1 MVLKP
6 KNELLVWKQIWKN
19 LVYRPL
25 MPVFSQVFQKRFNV
39 THYSISQ
46 NVITTGEIFF
56 GLVLSVANNTHTF
69 AITVYLLEICNDDT
83 FSRGCSSSKI
93 HLLQLYHSLEIAL
106 KCKVILRLFVS
117 NSFCLSLSLWV
128 SCLVIK
134 LLGRILSVALM
145 NQYVFA

>member
-1 MVLKP
+1 MNSWSENTSEKIWCIDLWCQCSVKCFKNGLMSHIIQFLKCY
-6 KNELLVWKQIWKN
+6 ND
-19 LVYRPL
+19 R
-25 MPVFSQVFQKRFNV
+25 
-39 THYSISQ
+39 
-46 NVITTGEIFF
+46 GDFF

-93 HLLQLYHSLEIAL
+93 HLLQLYRNLEIAL